1 MIISSQQ
8 VMSILQLQLSTPKKR
23 PYITDVSPASKT
35 DSLALSSFDH
45 DLRIAREQ
53 VLKSPEVRADK
64 IVELKKQIQEGNYQ
78 VPAEHIVAKM
88 IGRCLV
94 DELAGR

>member
-1 MIISSQQ
+1 MF
-8 VMSILQLQLSTPKKR
+8 
-23 PYITDVSPASKT
+23 PASKT
-35 DSLALSSFDH
+35 DSLALSSFDR